1 MKGGGGSVPYSA
13 GEAVAPN
20 AMSPTEFS
28 SIPGAQGGEVA
39 AGGGSSVDWG
49 KVFAG
54 FNNGMKSAPSQLAS
68 PFGQSGSESWPTL
81 ASPIQFQ
88 TVAQFLASLQGKG
101 GKR

>member
-20 AMSPTEFS
+20 AMSPAEFS
-28 SIPGAQGGEVA
+28 AIPGAQGGEVS
-39 AGGGSSVDWG
+39 AGGSNVDWSR
-49 KVFAG
+49 VFSG
-54 FNNGMKSAPSQLAS
+54 FAKGMNNAPSQLQS
-68 PFGQSGSESWPTL
+68 PFGQSSSESWPTL